1 MRVTIL
7 ADYPAGSNPLVGQS
21 VIIMR
26 MPIDQVLGELGIPVP
41 ANSTA
46 SQAMQTMAAICQKT
60 NCSPVYSGMNNY
72 YVTSVKLDSTGK
84 AILSATAATGSY
96 FIYAVVRTPN
106 GTSYVWDVP
115 VDLHAGDNA
124 ISLDAKNAE
133 VIH

>member
-1 MRVTIL
+1 M
-7 ADYPAGSNPLVGQS
+7 
-21 VIIMR
+21 
-26 MPIDQVLGELGIPVP
+26 DQVLRELGIPVP

-46 SQAMQTMAAICQKT
+46 AQAMQTLAATCQKT
-60 NCSPVYSGMNNY
+60 NCNPVFSGLSNY
-72 YVTSVKLDSTGK
+72 YVTAVKLDSTGK
-84 AILSATAATGSY
+84 AVLAATAATGSY